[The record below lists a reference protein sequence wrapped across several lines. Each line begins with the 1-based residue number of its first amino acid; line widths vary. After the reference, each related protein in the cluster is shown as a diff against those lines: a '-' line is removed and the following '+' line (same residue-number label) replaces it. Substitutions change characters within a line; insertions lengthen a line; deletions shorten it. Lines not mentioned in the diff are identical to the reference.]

1 MKRYA
6 IVSKKDD
13 VSRHLAALIKEELKE
28 LTYDEEHPE
37 IVISVGGDGTM
48 IYSIHRY
55 EHVLNDVSF
64 VGIHTGTLG
73 FFTDYLKDEYKQLVE
88 DILTKQPE
96 IFDRHL
102 LRISYNGEIF
112 HALNEMR
119 IENSYRSQVIDMYV
133 NDEHMETF
141 RGNGFDVTIEAVGL
155 PSTFQNCIDAC
166 CFGGRMVLIGVGKKN
181 LDFNFTLIQKKEL
194 NVFGSRNALKK
205 DFLELIDLVN
215 AGKAPLEKIITNV
228 YSFNDAAKA
237 FDDFAHNPGNMLK
250 VVFDFAEI
258 AK

>member
-13 VSRHLAALIKEELKE
+13 VSRHLAALIKDELKE
-28 LTYDEEHPE
+28 LIYDEEHPD

-73 FFTDYLKDEYKQLVE
+73 FFTDYLKDEYKQLVK
-88 DILTKQPE
+88 DILTKEPE

-102 LRISYNGEIF
+102 LRISYNREIF

-141 RGNGFDVTIEAVGL
+141 RGNGLCVSTPSGSTALNKSLGGAVINPSLRLMQVTEIAGIHHNAYRSLGSPLILGDEDVVRFETDFSENAVLGIDTDIYELKDHDVIEARLSKRVAH
-155 PSTFQNCIDAC
+155 FCDY
-166 CFGGRMVLIGVGKKN
+166 RHV
-181 LDFNFTLIQKKEL
+181 
-194 NVFGSRNALKK
+194 
-205 DFLELIDLVN
+205 
-215 AGKAPLEKIITNV
+215 
-228 YSFNDAAKA
+228 SFVKR
-237 FDDFAHNPGNMLK
+237 LRK
-250 VVFDFAEI
+250 SYL
-258 AK
+258 

>member
-88 DILTKQPE
+88 DILTKEPE

-112 HALNEMR
+112 QALNEMR

-141 RGNGFDVTIEAVGL
+141 RGNGLCVSTPSGSTALNKSLGGAVINPSLRLMQVTEIAGIHHNAYRSLGSPLILGEEDVVRFETDFNENAVLGIDTDIYELKDHDVIEARLSKRVAH
-155 PSTFQNCIDAC
+155 FCNYRHI
-166 CFGGRMVLIGVGKKN
+166 
-181 LDFNFTLIQKKEL
+181 
-194 NVFGSRNALKK
+194 
-205 DFLELIDLVN
+205 
-215 AGKAPLEKIITNV
+215 
-228 YSFNDAAKA
+228 SFVKR
-237 FDDFAHNPGNMLK
+237 LRK
-250 VVFDFAEI
+250 SYL
-258 AK
+258 

>member
-73 FFTDYLKDEYKQLVE
+73 FFTEQS
-88 DILTKQPE
+88 PE
-96 IFDRHL
+96 SKHLPYAAIF
-102 LRISYNGEIF
+102 
-112 HALNEMR
+112 
-119 IENSYRSQVIDMYV
+119 RS
-133 NDEHMETF
+133 
-141 RGNGFDVTIEAVGL
+141 G
-155 PSTFQNCIDAC
+155 P
-166 CFGGRMVLIGVGKKN
+166 
-181 LDFNFTLIQKKEL
+181 
-194 NVFGSRNALKK
+194 
-205 DFLELIDLVN
+205 
-215 AGKAPLEKIITNV
+215 
-228 YSFNDAAKA
+228 AA
-237 FDDFAHNPGNMLK
+237 NP
-250 VVFDFAEI
+250 
-258 AK
+258 